1 MANTNGTILSVE
13 EEKKLLAPID
23 AHIGKIQARIN
34 DLRKDGT
41 DQVTALTN
49 HIAIVKENANFTKAE
64 KAEIIAK
71 DQAQMQKAKAVE
83 QQNKAEINALIDPI
97 LKRLP
102 EPGQCRIGVGAVS
115 AGYEYPG
122 LRLAVLTDAQLVRAR
137 GRQAIRG
144 GPCRTE
150 GPGRDQG

>member
-83 QQNKAEINALIDPI
+83 QQNKAEINALIEFWP
-97 LKRLP
+97 K
-102 EPGQCRIGVGAVS
+102 
-115 AGYEYPG
+115 
-122 LRLAVLTDAQLVRAR
+122 
-137 GRQAIRG
+137 
-144 GPCRTE
+144 
-150 GPGRDQG
+150 